1 MQATKRTL
9 QNQKI
14 AAFGSLYGDLS
25 NPVEAAEGCDLCG
38 TENIQ
43 HVRKIRKS
51 VEKKGLEGVDPQALK
66 R

>member
-1 MQATKRTL
+1 VL

-14 AAFGSLYGDLS
+14 AAFGSLYGSLS
-25 NPVEAAEGCDLCG
+25 NPVEAVEGCDLGG

-43 HVRKIRKS
+43 HVRKIRK
-51 VEKKGLEGVDPQALK
+51 VLEKKGLEGVNPQALK